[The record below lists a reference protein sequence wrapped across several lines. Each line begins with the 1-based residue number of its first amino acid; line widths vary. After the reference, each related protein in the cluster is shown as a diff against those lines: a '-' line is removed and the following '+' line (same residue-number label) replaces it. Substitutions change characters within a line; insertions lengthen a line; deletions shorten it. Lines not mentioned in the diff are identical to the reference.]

1 MQDARYYRARAQ
13 QTLEVA
19 LRISDNQ
26 AAKKLRIEA
35 AEFIAR
41 AERLES
47 GGSDDDPLPAGMI
60 RDPD

>member
-19 LRISDNQ
+19 LRLSDNQ
-26 AAKKLRIEA
+26 AARKLRIEA

-41 AERLES
+41 AGRLES
-47 GGSDDDPLPAGMI
+47 GGCDDDPLPAGMI